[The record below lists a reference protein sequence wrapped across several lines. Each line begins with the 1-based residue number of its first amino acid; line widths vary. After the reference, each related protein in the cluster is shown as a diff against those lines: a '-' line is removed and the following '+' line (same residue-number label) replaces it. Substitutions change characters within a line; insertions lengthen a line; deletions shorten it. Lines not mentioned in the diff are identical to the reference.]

1 MGWELVAA
9 GTEHNAGLIPVKE
22 RGREG
27 KEERPEEFNSE
38 KVLARLSGVLKLKLP
53 TRGILHLPGMGLP

>member
-1 MGWELVAA
+1 M
-9 GTEHNAGLIPVKE
+9 KE

-38 KVLARLSGVLKLKLP
+38 KVLARLPGVLKLKLP
-53 TRGILHLPGMGLP
+53 VRGILHLPGMGLP